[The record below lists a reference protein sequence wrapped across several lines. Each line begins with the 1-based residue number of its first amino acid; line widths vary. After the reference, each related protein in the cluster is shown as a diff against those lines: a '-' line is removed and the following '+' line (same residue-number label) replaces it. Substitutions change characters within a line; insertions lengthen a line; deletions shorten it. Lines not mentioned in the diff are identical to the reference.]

1 MPFKMIANRSVYR
14 IDDGKEYQKGESFTV
29 AAEKDR
35 DRLIRTKRASL
46 DEAKATQTKSTKRA
60 EPVVQKVMTLESAV
74 AASQDDV
81 VVAEPQSELPKP
93 NRYRRSDMRAED

>member
-14 IDDGKEYQKGESFTV
+14 IDDRKEYQKGESFTV
-29 AAEKDR
+29 PTEKER

-46 DEAKATQTKSTKRA
+46 HETKSAQAKSDKRA
-60 EPVVQKVMTLESAV
+60 ETVAQKVMTLEPA
-74 AASQDDV
+74 ATASQ
-81 VVAEPQSELPKP
+81 EPQSELPKP